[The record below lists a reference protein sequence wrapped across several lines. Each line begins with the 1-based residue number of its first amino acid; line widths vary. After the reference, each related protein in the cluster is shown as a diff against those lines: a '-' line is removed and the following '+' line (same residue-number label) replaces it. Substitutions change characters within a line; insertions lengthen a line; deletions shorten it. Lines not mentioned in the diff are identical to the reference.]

1 MKNSAFTIVLAL
13 VYLALTLWVY
23 SFYSTFEMK
32 CSYEYHTSE
41 IEAVDP
47 FEGTIEVSD
56 GQTIYTE
63 GGGGVFWFNDDPSYK
78 NFYFEVVE
86 MENIYGFKTLIT
98 KH

>member
-1 MKNSAFTIVLAL
+1 MKNSAFKIVFYS
-13 VYLALTLWVY
+13 VCLALTLLIY
-23 SFYSTFEMK
+23 SSYSTFEMK

-41 IEAVDP
+41 IDAVYP
-47 FEGTIEVSD
+47 FRGTIETSD
-56 GQTIYTE
+56 GQTINTE